1 MKLKYFLISAALMT
15 MGQAVA
21 TLPATQ
27 AISQSGKTDKS
38 GKSDKTD
45 KSDKS
50 ELENVPAYTFVGKD
64 SICQIF
70 IYSPD
75 PTQGL
80 HLAYLT
86 EDERWVDVGQ
96 LCASD
101 YGPWGAEKKM
111 YNPFVLKA
119 NDGTWRA
126 LWSVNDHSPQFAVA
140 YSEDLVTWRPQD
152 YPIVKERG
160 VLDVAAYQMD
170 DGNIDIYLKTHKG
183 KRYVQAT
190 KDFRTFQEDSLEA
203 TADEIL
209 WQRDTATIDG
219 KCYKGCD
226 FEVPALHLA
235 YIRSWFK
242 ALAEE
247 NRENSRQMPKTD
259 ADLQA
264 LGYGQKG
271 DVEAQLTIHPQKT
284 HRISDKLIGIFF
296 EDISRAADGG
306 LCSELL
312 QNGDFEYN
320 KEDHKHQWNATTAW
334 TGVQLAGSAVGK
346 SGAAAV
352 STVGKA
358 GSEASAVISTEN
370 GVSQNNP
377 HYAILGSTPIYNIGW
392 DGIAIKRGAA
402 IEGKEGKHQAELYN
416 VSLYARCIDG
426 KQKQLTVA
434 LVDKDGQPIAEAKVK
449 VVGAEWAEYKA
460 QLAITDKYKGMLPS
474 DTVESS
480 NQASSGASNDSKDA
494 NASKNSKDAN
504 VSKDLKNGKNIR
516 FAIIPKGDN
525 KVAVDLVSL
534 KPQDTYK
541 GHGLRRDLAEAIADL
556 KPRFVRFPGGCML
569 HGQGIDNIYHW
580 KESVGPQKDRK
591 PAYNIWGYHQ
601 TRQLGF
607 YEYFQWCE
615 DMGAEPLPVLAAGV
629 PCQNSVANKQGVA
642 GQQGGIPM
650 SQMPQYIQ
658 DVLDLVE
665 WANGDPATSKWA
677 KMRANAGHPAP
688 FNLKMIGIG
697 NEDLISTDF
706 EQRYLMICKAV
717 KEKYP
722 QIEVVGTVGPFH
734 FPSSDYI
741 EGWKI
746 AKENHRYIDA
756 VDEHYYEQPGWFIN
770 HQDYYDQYDRKA
782 PKVYLGEYA
791 SRGRDA
797 LDNALAE
804 GIHLCNVERNGDVVE
819 MASYAPLLSKD
830 GYSNWSPDMIYFNNN
845 NVRASESYKM
855 QRMFGQHAGD
865 VYVASELQLP
875 QAIRKY
881 VATSVVKN
889 TKTGKTWLKVVN
901 ALPRTLKIRV
911 DGLGNRNLEVKGRS
925 AEVYEL

>member
-1 MKLKYFLISAALMT
+1 MKTRYLLLSAALMAMSQT
-15 MGQAVA
+15 MAAAPEQDA
-21 TLPATQ
+21 
-27 AISQSGKTDKS
+27 
-38 GKSDKTD
+38 
-45 KSDKS
+45 
-50 ELENVPAYTFVGKD
+50 PAYSIVGRD
-64 SICQIF
+64 STCQIF
-70 IYSPD
+70 VYSPD
-75 PTQGL
+75 PTAGL

-86 EDERWVDVGQ
+86 DEDKWVDVGQ

-111 YNPFVLKA
+111 YNPFVVKA

-126 LWSVNDHSPQFAVA
+126 LWSVNDHAPQFAVA
-140 YSEDLVTWRPQD
+140 YSEDLITWRPQD
-152 YPIVKERG
+152 YPIVQEKG

-170 DGNIDIYLKTHKG
+170 DGNFDVYLKTKQG
-183 KRYVQAT
+183 KRYVQVSP
-190 KDFRTFQEDSLEA
+190 DFRTFQEDSLET

-209 WQRDTATIDG
+209 WQRDTATING
-219 KCYKGCD
+219 KLYQGCD
-226 FEVPALHLA
+226 FEVPAVHLQ

-242 ALAEE
+242 ALAEDNAE
-247 NRENSRQMPKTD
+247 NNRPLPKTP
-259 ADLQA
+259 AAPL
-264 LGYGQKG
+264 
-271 DVEAQLTIHPQKT
+271 EATLTIEPNKQ
-284 HRISDKLIGIFF
+284 HRISDKLMGIFF

-306 LCSELL
+306 LCAELL

-320 KEDHKHQWNATTAW
+320 GEDHQHQWKAITAW
-334 TGVQLAGSAVGK
+334 QGNVNVATD
-346 SGAAAV
+346 
-352 STVGKA
+352 
-358 GSEASAVISTEN
+358 N

-377 HYAILGSTPIYNIGW
+377 HYAIVGDTPIYNIGW
-392 DGIAIKRGAA
+392 DGIAAKRGMVY
-402 IEGKEGKHQAELYN
+402 E
-416 VSLYARCIDG
+416 VSFQARCLDG
-426 KQKQLTVA
+426 KKKQLTVA
-434 LVDKDGQPIAEAKVK
+434 LVNKEGLPMAQAKMK
-449 VVGAEWAEYKA
+449 VEGDQWAEYQA
-460 QLAITDKYKGMLPS
+460 QLCITDKYKGELGT
-474 DTVESS
+474 D
-480 NQASSGASNDSKDA
+480 KD
-494 NASKNSKDAN
+494 
-504 VSKDLKNGKNIR
+504 IR
-516 FAIIPKGDN
+516 FAIFPKGEE
-525 KVAVDLVSL
+525 KVGVDLVSL

-541 GHGLRRDLAEAIADL
+541 GHGLRKDLAEAIADL

-569 HGQGIDNIYHW
+569 HGQGLDNIYHW

-601 TRQLGF
+601 SRQLGF

-629 PCQNSVANKQGVA
+629 PCQNSVANSQGVA

-650 SQMPQYIQ
+650 KDMPQYIQ

-677 KMRANAGHPAP
+677 KLRADAGHPAP
-688 FNLKMIGIG
+688 FHLKMIGIG

-706 EQRYLMICKAV
+706 ETRYLMICKAV

-722 QIEVVGTVGPFH
+722 QLEVIGTVGPFH
-734 FPSSDYI
+734 WPSSDYI
-741 EGWKI
+741 EGWKL
-746 AKENHRYIDA
+746 AKAHSNIIDA

-791 SRGRDA
+791 SRGADA

-865 VYVASELQLP
+865 TYISSVLELPAELK
-875 QAIRKY
+875 KY
-881 VATSVVKN
+881 VGTSVVKDS
-889 TKTGKTWLKVVN
+889 KTGKTWLKVVN
-901 ALPRTLKIRV
+901 ALPRILKLKVGGMGKKEISV
-911 DGLGNRNLEVKGRS
+911 GARS
-925 AEVYEL
+925 AEVFEL

>member
-1 MKLKYFLISAALMT
+1 MKTRYLLLSAALMVMSQT
-15 MGQAVA
+15 MAAAPEQDA
-21 TLPATQ
+21 
-27 AISQSGKTDKS
+27 
-38 GKSDKTD
+38 
-45 KSDKS
+45 
-50 ELENVPAYTFVGKD
+50 PAYSIVGRD
-64 SICQIF
+64 STCQIF
-70 IYSPD
+70 VYSPD
-75 PTQGL
+75 PTAGL

-86 EDERWVDVGQ
+86 DEDKWVDVGQ

-111 YNPFVLKA
+111 YNPFVVKA

-126 LWSVNDHSPQFAVA
+126 LWSVNDHAPQFAVA
-140 YSEDLVTWRPQD
+140 YSEDLITWRPQD
-152 YPIVKERG
+152 YPIVKEKG

-170 DGNIDIYLKTHKG
+170 DGNFDVYLKTKQG
-183 KRYVQAT
+183 KRYVQVSP
-190 KDFRTFQEDSLEA
+190 DFRTFQEDSLEA

-209 WQRDTATIDG
+209 WQRDTATING
-219 KCYKGCD
+219 KLYQGCD
-226 FEVPALHLA
+226 FEVPAVHLQ

-242 ALAEE
+242 ALAEDNAE
-247 NRENSRQMPKTD
+247 NNRPLPKTP
-259 ADLQA
+259 AAPL
-264 LGYGQKG
+264 
-271 DVEAQLTIHPQKT
+271 EATLTIEPNKQ
-284 HRISDKLIGIFF
+284 HRISDKLMGIFF

-306 LCSELL
+306 LCAELL

-320 KEDHKHQWNATTAW
+320 GEDHQHQWKATTAW
-334 TGVQLAGSAVGK
+334 QGNVNVT
-346 SGAAAV
+346 
-352 STVGKA
+352 TD
-358 GSEASAVISTEN
+358 N

-377 HYAILGSTPIYNIGW
+377 HYAIVGDTPIYNIGW
-392 DGIAIKRGAA
+392 DGIAAKRGMVY
-402 IEGKEGKHQAELYN
+402 EVSFQAHCL
-416 VSLYARCIDG
+416 DG
-426 KQKQLTVA
+426 KKKQLTVA
-434 LVDKDGQPIAEAKVK
+434 LVNKEGLPMAQAKMK
-449 VVGAEWAEYKA
+449 VEGDQWAEYQA
-460 QLAITDKYKGMLPS
+460 QLCITDKYKGELGT
-474 DTVESS
+474 D
-480 NQASSGASNDSKDA
+480 KD
-494 NASKNSKDAN
+494 
-504 VSKDLKNGKNIR
+504 IR
-516 FAIIPKGDN
+516 FAIFPKGEE
-525 KVAVDLVSL
+525 KVGVDLVSL

-541 GHGLRRDLAEAIADL
+541 GHGLRKDLAEAIADL

-569 HGQGIDNIYHW
+569 HGQGLDNIYHW

-601 TRQLGF
+601 SRQLGF

-629 PCQNSVANKQGVA
+629 PCQNSVANSQGVA

-650 SQMPQYIQ
+650 KDMPQYIQ

-677 KMRANAGHPAP
+677 KLRADAGHPAP
-688 FNLKMIGIG
+688 FHLKMIGIG

-706 EQRYLMICKAV
+706 ETRYLMICKAV

-722 QIEVVGTVGPFH
+722 QLEVIGTVGPFH
-734 FPSSDYI
+734 WPSSDYI
-741 EGWKI
+741 EGWKL
-746 AKENHRYIDA
+746 AKAHSNIIDA

-791 SRGRDA
+791 SRGADA

-865 VYVASELQLP
+865 TYISSVLELPAELK
-875 QAIRKY
+875 KY
-881 VATSVVKN
+881 VGTSVVKDS
-889 TKTGKTWLKVVN
+889 KTGKTWLKVVN
-901 ALPRTLKIRV
+901 ALPRILKLKVGGMGKKEISV
-911 DGLGNRNLEVKGRS
+911 GARS
-925 AEVYEL
+925 AEVFEL

>member
-1 MKLKYFLISAALMT
+1 MKTRYLLLSAALMAMSQT
-15 MGQAVA
+15 MAAAPEQDAPVYS
-21 TLPATQ
+21 
-27 AISQSGKTDKS
+27 I
-38 GKSDKTD
+38 
-45 KSDKS
+45 
-50 ELENVPAYTFVGKD
+50 VGRD
-64 SICQIF
+64 STCQIF
-70 IYSPD
+70 VYSPD
-75 PTQGL
+75 PTSGL

-86 EDERWVDVGQ
+86 DEDKWVNVGQ

-111 YNPFVLKA
+111 YNPFVVKA

-126 LWSVNDHSPQFAVA
+126 LWSVNDHAPQFAVA
-140 YSEDLVTWRPQD
+140 YSEDLITWRPQD
-152 YPIVKERG
+152 YPIVKEKG

-170 DGNIDIYLKTHKG
+170 DGNFDVYLKTKQG
-183 KRYVQAT
+183 KRYVQVSP
-190 KDFRTFQEDSLEA
+190 DFRTFQEDSLEA

-209 WQRDTATIDG
+209 WQRDTATING
-219 KCYKGCD
+219 KLYQGCD
-226 FEVPALHLA
+226 FEVPAVHLQ

-242 ALAEE
+242 ALAEDNAE
-247 NRENSRQMPKTD
+247 NNRPLPKTP
-259 ADLQA
+259 AAPL
-264 LGYGQKG
+264 
-271 DVEAQLTIHPQKT
+271 EATLTIVSNKQ
-284 HRISDKLIGIFF
+284 HRISDKLMGIFF

-306 LCSELL
+306 LCAELL

-320 KEDHKHQWNATTAW
+320 GEDHQHQWKAITAW
-334 TGVQLAGSAVGK
+334 QGNVNVT
-346 SGAAAV
+346 
-352 STVGKA
+352 TD
-358 GSEASAVISTEN
+358 N

-377 HYAILGSTPIYNIGW
+377 HYAIVGDTPIYNIGW
-392 DGIAIKRGAA
+392 DGIAAKRGMDY
-402 IEGKEGKHQAELYN
+402 E
-416 VSLYARCIDG
+416 VSFQARCLDG
-426 KQKQLTVA
+426 KKKQFTVA
-434 LVDKDGQPIAEAKVK
+434 LVNKEGLPMAQAKMK
-449 VVGAEWAEYKA
+449 VEGDQWAEYQA
-460 QLAITDKYKGMLPS
+460 QLCITDKYKGELGT
-474 DTVESS
+474 D
-480 NQASSGASNDSKDA
+480 KD
-494 NASKNSKDAN
+494 
-504 VSKDLKNGKNIR
+504 IR
-516 FAIIPKGDN
+516 FSIFPKGEE
-525 KVAVDLVSL
+525 KVGVDLVSL

-541 GHGLRRDLAEAIADL
+541 GHGLRKDLAEAIADL

-569 HGQGIDNIYHW
+569 HGQGLDNIYHW

-601 TRQLGF
+601 SRQLGF

-629 PCQNSVANKQGVA
+629 PCQNSVANSQGVA

-650 SQMPQYIQ
+650 KDMPQYIQ

-677 KMRANAGHPAP
+677 KLRADAGHPAP
-688 FNLKMIGIG
+688 FHLKMIGIG

-706 EQRYLMICKAV
+706 ETRYLMICKAV

-722 QIEVVGTVGPFH
+722 QLEVIGTVGPFH
-734 FPSSDYI
+734 WPSSDYI
-741 EGWKI
+741 EGWKL
-746 AKENHRYIDA
+746 AKAHSNIIDA

-791 SRGRDA
+791 SRGADA

-865 VYVASELQLP
+865 TYISSVLELPAELK
-875 QAIRKY
+875 KY
-881 VATSVVKN
+881 VGTSVVKDS
-889 TKTGKTWLKVVN
+889 KTGKTWLKVVN
-901 ALPRTLKIRV
+901 ALPRILKLKVGGMGKKEISV
-911 DGLGNRNLEVKGRS
+911 GARS
-925 AEVYEL
+925 AEVFEL

>member
-1 MKLKYFLISAALMT
+1 MKTRYLLLSAALMAMSQT
-15 MGQAVA
+15 MAAAPEQDAPVYS
-21 TLPATQ
+21 
-27 AISQSGKTDKS
+27 I
-38 GKSDKTD
+38 
-45 KSDKS
+45 
-50 ELENVPAYTFVGKD
+50 VGRD
-64 SICQIF
+64 STCQIF
-70 IYSPD
+70 VYSPD
-75 PTQGL
+75 PTSGL

-86 EDERWVDVGQ
+86 DEDKWVNVGQ

-111 YNPFVLKA
+111 YNPFVVKA

-126 LWSVNDHSPQFAVA
+126 LWSVNDHAPQFAVA
-140 YSEDLVTWRPQD
+140 YSEDLITWRPQD
-152 YPIVKERG
+152 YPIVKEKG

-170 DGNIDIYLKTHKG
+170 DGNFDVYLKTKRG
-183 KRYVQAT
+183 KRYVQVSP
-190 KDFRTFQEDSLEA
+190 DFRTFQEDSLEA

-209 WQRDTATIDG
+209 WQRDTATING
-219 KCYKGCD
+219 KLYQGCD
-226 FEVPALHLA
+226 FEVPAVHLQ

-242 ALAEE
+242 ALAEDNAE
-247 NRENSRQMPKTD
+247 NNRPLPKTP
-259 ADLQA
+259 AAPL
-264 LGYGQKG
+264 
-271 DVEAQLTIHPQKT
+271 EATLTIEPNKQ
-284 HRISDKLIGIFF
+284 HRISDKLMGIFF

-306 LCSELL
+306 LCAELL

-320 KEDHKHQWNATTAW
+320 GEDHQHQWKATTAW
-334 TGVQLAGSAVGK
+334 QGNVNVT
-346 SGAAAV
+346 
-352 STVGKA
+352 TD
-358 GSEASAVISTEN
+358 N

-377 HYAILGSTPIYNIGW
+377 HYAIVGDTPIYNIGW
-392 DGIAIKRGAA
+392 DGIAAKRGMDY
-402 IEGKEGKHQAELYN
+402 E
-416 VSLYARCIDG
+416 VSFQARCLDG
-426 KQKQLTVA
+426 KKKQFTVA
-434 LVDKDGQPIAEAKVK
+434 LVNKEGLPMAQAKMK
-449 VVGAEWAEYKA
+449 VEGDQWAEYQA
-460 QLAITDKYKGMLPS
+460 QLCITDKYKGELGT
-474 DTVESS
+474 D
-480 NQASSGASNDSKDA
+480 KD
-494 NASKNSKDAN
+494 
-504 VSKDLKNGKNIR
+504 IR
-516 FAIIPKGDN
+516 FAIFPKGEE
-525 KVAVDLVSL
+525 KVGVDLVSL

-541 GHGLRRDLAEAIADL
+541 GHGLRKDLAEAIADL

-569 HGQGIDNIYHW
+569 HGQGLDNIYHW

-601 TRQLGF
+601 SRQLGF

-629 PCQNSVANKQGVA
+629 PCQNSVANSQGVA

-650 SQMPQYIQ
+650 KDMPQYIQ

-677 KMRANAGHPAP
+677 KLRADAGHPAP
-688 FNLKMIGIG
+688 FHLKMIGIG

-706 EQRYLMICKAV
+706 ETRYLMICKAV

-722 QIEVVGTVGPFH
+722 QLEVIGTVGPFH
-734 FPSSDYI
+734 WPSSDYI
-741 EGWKI
+741 EGWKL
-746 AKENHRYIDA
+746 AKAHSNIIDA

-791 SRGRDA
+791 SRGADA

-865 VYVASELQLP
+865 TYISSVLELPAELK
-875 QAIRKY
+875 KY
-881 VATSVVKN
+881 VGTSVVKDS
-889 TKTGKTWLKVVN
+889 KTGKTWLKVVN
-901 ALPRTLKIRV
+901 ALPRILKLKVGGMGKKEISV
-911 DGLGNRNLEVKGRS
+911 GARS
-925 AEVYEL
+925 AEVFEL

>member
-1 MKLKYFLISAALMT
+1 MKTRYLLLSAALMVMSQT
-15 MGQAVA
+15 MAAAPEQDA
-21 TLPATQ
+21 
-27 AISQSGKTDKS
+27 
-38 GKSDKTD
+38 
-45 KSDKS
+45 
-50 ELENVPAYTFVGKD
+50 PAYSIVGRD
-64 SICQIF
+64 STCQIF
-70 IYSPD
+70 VYSPD
-75 PTQGL
+75 PTAGL

-86 EDERWVDVGQ
+86 DEDKWVDVGQ

-111 YNPFVLKA
+111 YNPFVVKA

-126 LWSVNDHSPQFAVA
+126 LWSVNDHAPQFAVA
-140 YSEDLVTWRPQD
+140 YSEDLITWRPQD
-152 YPIVKERG
+152 YPIVKEKG

-170 DGNIDIYLKTHKG
+170 DGNFDVYLKTKRG
-183 KRYVQAT
+183 KRYVQVSP
-190 KDFRTFQEDSLEA
+190 DFRTFQEDSLEA

-209 WQRDTATIDG
+209 WQRDTATING
-219 KCYKGCD
+219 KLYQGCD
-226 FEVPALHLA
+226 FEVPAVHLQ

-242 ALAEE
+242 ALAEDNAE
-247 NRENSRQMPKTD
+247 NNRPLPKTP
-259 ADLQA
+259 AAPL
-264 LGYGQKG
+264 
-271 DVEAQLTIHPQKT
+271 EATLTIEPNKQ
-284 HRISDKLIGIFF
+284 HRISDKLMGIFF

-306 LCSELL
+306 LCAELL

-320 KEDHKHQWNATTAW
+320 GEDHQHQWKAITAW
-334 TGVQLAGSAVGK
+334 QGNVNVT
-346 SGAAAV
+346 
-352 STVGKA
+352 TD
-358 GSEASAVISTEN
+358 N

-377 HYAILGSTPIYNIGW
+377 HYAIVGDTPIYNIGW
-392 DGIAIKRGAA
+392 DGIAAKRGMVY
-402 IEGKEGKHQAELYN
+402 E
-416 VSLYARCIDG
+416 VSFQARCLDG
-426 KQKQLTVA
+426 KKKQLTVA
-434 LVDKDGQPIAEAKVK
+434 LVNKEGLPMAQAKMK
-449 VVGAEWAEYKA
+449 VEGDQWAEYQA
-460 QLAITDKYKGMLPS
+460 QLCITDKYKGELGT
-474 DTVESS
+474 D
-480 NQASSGASNDSKDA
+480 KD
-494 NASKNSKDAN
+494 
-504 VSKDLKNGKNIR
+504 IR
-516 FAIIPKGDN
+516 FSIFPKGEE
-525 KVAVDLVSL
+525 KVGVDLVSL

-541 GHGLRRDLAEAIADL
+541 GHGLRKDLAEAIADL

-569 HGQGIDNIYHW
+569 HGQGLDNIYHW

-601 TRQLGF
+601 SRQLGF

-629 PCQNSVANKQGVA
+629 PCQNSVANSQGVA

-650 SQMPQYIQ
+650 KDMPQYIQ

-677 KMRANAGHPAP
+677 KLRADAGHPAP
-688 FNLKMIGIG
+688 FHLKMIGIG

-706 EQRYLMICKAV
+706 ETRYLMICKAV

-722 QIEVVGTVGPFH
+722 QLEVIGTVGPFH
-734 FPSSDYI
+734 WPSSDYI
-741 EGWKI
+741 EGWKL
-746 AKENHRYIDA
+746 AKAHSNIIDA

-791 SRGRDA
+791 SRGADA

-865 VYVASELQLP
+865 TYISSVLELPAELK
-875 QAIRKY
+875 KY
-881 VATSVVKN
+881 VGTSVVKDS
-889 TKTGKTWLKVVN
+889 KTGKTWLKVVN
-901 ALPRTLKIRV
+901 ALPRILKLKVGGMGKKEISV
-911 DGLGNRNLEVKGRS
+911 GARS
-925 AEVYEL
+925 AEVFEL

>member
-1 MKLKYFLISAALMT
+1 MMKTRYLLLSAALMAMSQT
-15 MGQAVA
+15 MAAAPEQDA
-21 TLPATQ
+21 
-27 AISQSGKTDKS
+27 
-38 GKSDKTD
+38 
-45 KSDKS
+45 
-50 ELENVPAYTFVGKD
+50 PAYSIVGRD
-64 SICQIF
+64 STCQIF
-70 IYSPD
+70 VYSPD
-75 PTQGL
+75 PTAGL

-86 EDERWVDVGQ
+86 DEDKWVDVGQ

-111 YNPFVLKA
+111 YNPFVVKA

-126 LWSVNDHSPQFAVA
+126 LWSVNDHAPQFAVA
-140 YSEDLVTWRPQD
+140 YSEDLITWRPQD
-152 YPIVKERG
+152 YPIVKEKG

-170 DGNIDIYLKTHKG
+170 DGNFDVYLKTKQG
-183 KRYVQAT
+183 KRYVQVSP
-190 KDFRTFQEDSLEA
+190 DFRTFQEDSLEA

-209 WQRDTATIDG
+209 WQRDTATING
-219 KCYKGCD
+219 KLYQGCD
-226 FEVPALHLA
+226 FEVPAVHLQ

-242 ALAEE
+242 ALAEDNAE
-247 NRENSRQMPKTD
+247 NNRPLPKTP
-259 ADLQA
+259 AAPL
-264 LGYGQKG
+264 
-271 DVEAQLTIHPQKT
+271 EATLTIEPNKQ
-284 HRISDKLIGIFF
+284 HRISDKLMGIFF

-306 LCSELL
+306 LCAELL

-320 KEDHKHQWNATTAW
+320 GEDHQHQWKATTAW
-334 TGVQLAGSAVGK
+334 QGNVNVATD
-346 SGAAAV
+346 
-352 STVGKA
+352 
-358 GSEASAVISTEN
+358 N

-377 HYAILGSTPIYNIGW
+377 HYAIVGDTPIYNIGW
-392 DGIAIKRGAA
+392 DGIAAKRGMVY
-402 IEGKEGKHQAELYN
+402 E
-416 VSLYARCIDG
+416 VSFQARCLDG
-426 KQKQLTVA
+426 KKKQLTVA
-434 LVDKDGQPIAEAKVK
+434 LVNKEGLPMAQAKMK
-449 VVGAEWAEYKA
+449 VEGDQWAEYQA
-460 QLAITDKYKGMLPS
+460 QLCITDKYKGELGT
-474 DTVESS
+474 D
-480 NQASSGASNDSKDA
+480 KD
-494 NASKNSKDAN
+494 
-504 VSKDLKNGKNIR
+504 IR
-516 FAIIPKGDN
+516 FAIFPKGEE
-525 KVAVDLVSL
+525 KVGVDLVSL

-541 GHGLRRDLAEAIADL
+541 GHGLRKDLAEAIADL

-569 HGQGIDNIYHW
+569 HGQGLDNIYHW

-601 TRQLGF
+601 SRQLGF

-629 PCQNSVANKQGVA
+629 PCQNSVANSLGVA

-650 SQMPQYIQ
+650 KDMPQYIQ

-677 KMRANAGHPAP
+677 KLRADAGHPAP
-688 FNLKMIGIG
+688 FHLKMIGIG

-706 EQRYLMICKAV
+706 ETRYLMICKAV

-722 QIEVVGTVGPFH
+722 QLEVIGTVGPFH
-734 FPSSDYI
+734 WPSSDYI
-741 EGWKI
+741 EGWKL
-746 AKENHRYIDA
+746 AKAHSNIIDA

-791 SRGRDA
+791 SRGADA

-865 VYVASELQLP
+865 TYISSVLELPAELK
-875 QAIRKY
+875 KY
-881 VATSVVKN
+881 VGTSVVKDS
-889 TKTGKTWLKVVN
+889 KTGKTWLKVVN
-901 ALPRTLKIRV
+901 ALPRILKLKVGGMGKKEISV
-911 DGLGNRNLEVKGRS
+911 GARS
-925 AEVYEL
+925 AEVFEL

>member
-1 MKLKYFLISAALMT
+1 MKTRYLLLSAALMAMSQT
-15 MGQAVA
+15 MAAAPEQDA
-21 TLPATQ
+21 
-27 AISQSGKTDKS
+27 
-38 GKSDKTD
+38 
-45 KSDKS
+45 
-50 ELENVPAYTFVGKD
+50 PAYSIVGRD
-64 SICQIF
+64 STCQIF
-70 IYSPD
+70 VYSPD
-75 PTQGL
+75 PTAGL

-86 EDERWVDVGQ
+86 DEDKWVDVGQ

-111 YNPFVLKA
+111 YNPFVVKA

-126 LWSVNDHSPQFAVA
+126 LWSVNDHAPQFAVA
-140 YSEDLVTWRPQD
+140 YSEDLITWRPQD
-152 YPIVKERG
+152 YPIVKEKG

-170 DGNIDIYLKTHKG
+170 DGNFDVYLKTKQG
-183 KRYVQAT
+183 KRYVQVSP
-190 KDFRTFQEDSLEA
+190 DFRTFQEDSLEA

-209 WQRDTATIDG
+209 WQRDTATING
-219 KCYKGCD
+219 KLYQGCD
-226 FEVPALHLA
+226 FEVPAVHLQ

-242 ALAEE
+242 ALAEDNAE
-247 NRENSRQMPKTD
+247 NNRPLPKTP
-259 ADLQA
+259 AAPL
-264 LGYGQKG
+264 
-271 DVEAQLTIHPQKT
+271 EATLTIEPNKQ
-284 HRISDKLIGIFF
+284 HRISDKLMGIFF

-306 LCSELL
+306 LCAELL

-320 KEDHKHQWNATTAW
+320 GEDHQHQWKATTAW
-334 TGVQLAGSAVGK
+334 QGNVNVATD
-346 SGAAAV
+346 
-352 STVGKA
+352 
-358 GSEASAVISTEN
+358 N

-377 HYAILGSTPIYNIGW
+377 HYAIVGDTPIYNIGW
-392 DGIAIKRGAA
+392 DGIAAKRGMVY
-402 IEGKEGKHQAELYN
+402 E
-416 VSLYARCIDG
+416 VSFQARCLDG
-426 KQKQLTVA
+426 KKKQLTVA
-434 LVDKDGQPIAEAKVK
+434 LVNKEGLPMAQAKMK
-449 VVGAEWAEYKA
+449 VEGDQWAEYQA
-460 QLAITDKYKGMLPS
+460 QLCITDKYKGELGT
-474 DTVESS
+474 D
-480 NQASSGASNDSKDA
+480 KD
-494 NASKNSKDAN
+494 
-504 VSKDLKNGKNIR
+504 IR
-516 FAIIPKGDN
+516 FAIFPKGEE
-525 KVAVDLVSL
+525 KVGVDLVSL

-541 GHGLRRDLAEAIADL
+541 GHGLRKDLAEAIADL

-569 HGQGIDNIYHW
+569 HGQGLDNIYHW

-601 TRQLGF
+601 SRQLGF

-629 PCQNSVANKQGVA
+629 PCQNSVANSLGVA

-650 SQMPQYIQ
+650 KDMPQYIQ

-677 KMRANAGHPAP
+677 KLRADAGHPAP
-688 FNLKMIGIG
+688 FHLKMIGIG

-706 EQRYLMICKAV
+706 ETRYLMICKAV

-722 QIEVVGTVGPFH
+722 QLEVIGTVGPFH
-734 FPSSDYI
+734 WPSSDYI
-741 EGWKI
+741 EGWKL
-746 AKENHRYIDA
+746 AKAHSNIIDA

-791 SRGRDA
+791 SRGADA

-865 VYVASELQLP
+865 TYISSVLELPAELK
-875 QAIRKY
+875 KY
-881 VATSVVKN
+881 VGTSVVKDS
-889 TKTGKTWLKVVN
+889 KTGKTWLKVVN
-901 ALPRTLKIRV
+901 ALPCILKLKVGGMGKKEISV
-911 DGLGNRNLEVKGRS
+911 GARS
-925 AEVYEL
+925 AEVFEL